1 MTEQKLMNG
10 DCLEEMKAIPDSS
23 VDMIL
28 CDLPYGTTRNKWDT
42 VIPFEPLW
50 QQYTRIIKEHGA
62 IVLFGQEPF
71 SSHLRISNESQYRYD
86 WTWVKNWPTGFLNAH
101 RMPLKDSETISVF
114 YKKLPTYNP
123 QMRTGFKPYT
133 VGTNRSSSNYGKI
146 TAGYVSKS
154 DGKRYPTTTI
164 KFNRD
169 KRGLHPTQKPVALLE
184 YLIKTYTNESELV
197 LDNCMGSGSTGV
209 ACVNTNR
216 NFIGIELDKEYFDIA
231 EKRIMESK
239 NNQQMS
245 LISNAEL
252 ANLASC

>member
-1 MTEQKLMNG
+1 MTEQKLLNG
-10 DCLEEMKAIPDSS
+10 DCLEEMKAIPDNS

-71 SSHLRISNESQYRYD
+71 ASHLRISNESQYRYD
-86 WTWVKNWPTGFLNAH
+86 WTWVKNRPTGFLNAH
-101 RMPLKDSETISVF
+101 RMPLKDTEIISVF

-123 QMRTGFKPYT
+123 QMRTGFQPYI
-133 VGTNRSSSNYGKI
+133 VGSDTRSSNYGKLNQNR
-146 TAGYVSKS
+146 VSKS
-154 DGKRYPTTTI
+154 DGERYPISTI
-164 KFNRD
+164 KFNKD
-169 KRGLHPTQKPVALLE
+169 KDKLHPTQKPVALLE

-231 EKRIMESK
+231 EKRISEAK
-239 NNQQMS
+239 QQPG
-245 LISNAEL
+245 ISRL
-252 ANLASC
+252 DKPTS